1 MRRLQRIR
9 GIEPPRRGYPQGFG
23 PPRFPPIDARRPA
36 YGTGPTQGHAVTDKR
51 DRILTSIEETQAAL
65 RESIETAK
73 QLAEKSD
80 FLLRKHKSKLEQDAA
95 ELDAHLRKDA
105 E

>member
-1 MRRLQRIR
+1 ML
-9 GIEPPRRGYPQGFG
+9 
-23 PPRFPPIDARRPA
+23 
-36 YGTGPTQGHAVTDKR
+36 TVTEKPDET
-51 DRILTSIEETQAAL
+51 LTSIEETQAAL

-80 FLLRKHKSKLEQDAA
+80 FLLRKHKRKIEQDAA
-95 ELDAHLRKDA
+95 RLDAHLRNDP